1 MQEWATADYITD
13 NDIQILQNSVDV
25 STMSVRE
32 GGDMAFGEKIKSFR
46 DWWKANSV
54 LGDQPSEHDLIEFK
68 SAVVKRAAANLE
80 RLDRGFREA
89 ARALP
94 DVPTGAMA
102 FNSLIQL
109 QDEQKS
115 AVIKELVE
123 MLDSAEGEFVSM
135 LMEEDND
142 DKKDAAM
149 FTTSEYV
156 SNQ

>member
-1 MQEWATADYITD
+1 MYELATADELVTD
-13 NDIQILQNSVDV
+13 KGIQILQNSDDV
-25 STMSVRE
+25 CTMSVRE

-54 LGDQPSEHDLIEFK
+54 LGDRPSEHDLIEFK

-80 RLDRGFREA
+80 RLDRGFGEA

-94 DVPTGAMA
+94 GVPTGHVA
-102 FNSLIQL
+102 FSALIRL

-123 MLDSAEGEFVSM
+123 MLDSAAGEFVSM

-142 DKKDAAM
+142 DKKDGV
-149 FTTSEYV
+149 FTTSEYI
-156 SNQ
+156 SN